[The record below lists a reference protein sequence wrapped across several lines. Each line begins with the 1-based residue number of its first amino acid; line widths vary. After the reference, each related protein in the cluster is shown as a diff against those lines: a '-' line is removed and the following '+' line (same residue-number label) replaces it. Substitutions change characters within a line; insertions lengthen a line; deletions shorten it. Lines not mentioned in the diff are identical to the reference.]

1 MCTKQFVKSDNRN
14 GGFNG
19 FKVLFY
25 DYNYELGFVCQS
37 VTRIE
42 ITCIIITTFRW
53 LYVVMKR
60 AVIKTDAF
68 FFKSANRYN
77 HHLLYRMRWSCW
89 SVYKQK
95 RNILN
100 QGGVI
105 MLVHI
110 RILYRFSRKR
120 HIQERNQIHIQHTP
134 YTSTHQSAGM
144 SYQYTPSKDRIRL
157 YLCFMHSRVKKC

>member
-1 MCTKQFVKSDNRN
+1 M
-14 GGFNG
+14 
-19 FKVLFY
+19 LFF
-25 DYNYELGFVCQS
+25 LS
-37 VTRIE
+37 RLTVT
-42 ITCIIITTFRW
+42 IIIYFIECDGPVD
-53 LYVVMKR
+53 LY
-60 AVIKTDAF
+60 T
-68 FFKSANRYN
+68 NR
-77 HHLLYRMRWSCW
+77 
-89 SVYKQK
+89 K

-144 SYQYTPSKDRIRL
+144 SYQYTPLRDRVRL
-157 YLCFMHSRVKKC
+157 YLCFMHSRVKNTNQLYVGVCMRNTTLSITPYLVPTLYFR